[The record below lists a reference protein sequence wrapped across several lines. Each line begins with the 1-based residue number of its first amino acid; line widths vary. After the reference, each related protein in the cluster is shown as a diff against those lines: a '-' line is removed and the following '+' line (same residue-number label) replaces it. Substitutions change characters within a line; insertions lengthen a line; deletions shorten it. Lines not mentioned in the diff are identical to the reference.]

1 MSRFSVGCIVDV
13 RGGVVCSSPSSLSAR
28 DTVDFI
34 VSPLFGSRLLDSIGV
49 WDSGDSDVFSVGS
62 LIGLD
67 SIVQ

>member
-1 MSRFSVGCIVDV
+1 M
-13 RGGVVCSSPSSLSAR
+13 VCSSPSSLSAR